1 MRSICHIVEN
11 EMRHLH
17 LEKKGIRG
25 LAIAESFSQDSK
37 KSVLSGIVMSTDLII
52 DGFVMGHSTVGGD
65 DATNAILSMYKK
77 LDRSDVS
84 FLLISGI
91 VISLYNIVDLKKISK
106 ETGLPVIGV
115 TYEESQGIGD
125 AIKHHFPD
133 SYESKLAEYT
143 KLGTREKIT
152 LHTSHNLYIRN
163 EGCTT
168 LEAKQL
174 LDKMLLQGS
183 VPEPLRIAQLLAN
196 TLLKASLDSAM
207 IKQS

>member
-1 MRSICHIVEN
+1 MK
-11 EMRHLH
+11 HLH

-65 DATNAILSMYKK
+65 DATDAILTMYKK

-91 VISLYNIVDLKKISK
+91 IISLYNIVDLKRIS
-106 ETGLPVIGV
+106 EEIGLPVIGV
-115 TYEESQGIGD
+115 TYEESKGIED

-133 SYESKLAEYT
+133 SYKSKLVEYS
-143 KLGTREKIT
+143 KLGSREKIT
-152 LHTSHNLYIRN
+152 LHTSHSLYIRN
-163 EGCTT
+163 EGCTL
-168 LEAKQL
+168 LEVKQL
-174 LDKMLLQGS
+174 LDKITLQGS
-183 VPEPLRIAQLLAN
+183 VPEPLRIVQLLAN
-196 TLLKASLDSAM
+196 TLLKA
-207 IKQS
+207 KF

>member
-1 MRSICHIVEN
+1 MN
-11 EMRHLH
+11 HLH

-65 DATNAILSMYKK
+65 DATDAILTMYKK

-91 VISLYNIVDLKKISK
+91 IISLYNIVDLKRIS
-106 ETGLPVIGV
+106 EEIGLPVIGV
-115 TYEESQGIGD
+115 THEESKGIED

-133 SYESKLAEYT
+133 SYKSKLAEYS
-143 KLGTREKIT
+143 KLGSREKIT
-152 LHTSHNLYIRN
+152 LHTSYNLYIRN
-163 EGCTT
+163 EGCTL
-168 LEAKQL
+168 LEVKQL
-174 LDKMLLQGS
+174 LDKITLQGS
-183 VPEPLRIAQLLAN
+183 VPEPLRIVQLLAN
-196 TLLKASLDSAM
+196 TLLKA
-207 IKQS
+207 KF